1 MKNLFISFMV
11 FLIYGTPSLAE
22 KLTGTICNEN
32 NKPISG
38 ANVYISTPNDG
49 KIVTDT
55 QTTSKGVFTIN
66 DIEAG
71 KYILSCSHVG
81 YSDYTAEIH
90 ISQGQDLILGTLMM
104 YSRNIQ
110 LDEVSVTVNRNVF
123 TTNKQSLYPSEQQIK
138 SSGSGLDLLQKLPIP
153 LLNINPINRTIS
165 SWDPS
170 GGVAVLINDIPAE
183 ANDVAIIDPKTIK
196 RVEVIRK
203 PGMEYGPNL
212 SMAINIVVKRAQ
224 DGISLGVNSTN
235 SMKLTN
241 GYNNLF
247 ATYSHKDSQ
256 LTINQSEN
264 YQNYSKQ
271 GFEDQRQYLLPT
283 GNWHTVNIKSLSA
296 RTRSATHGTTLKY
309 NLTKEN
315 NFVLQLQGQ
324 LNLHRSPQQ
333 DRSYLVSETG
343 KEDYINNSYV
353 KDRYQSPAL
362 NIYFKK
368 YLPKYQSFIFNVVGT
383 HIGSDYNYLYEQAD
397 NSFNTGYSVTGKKS
411 SVIGEMKYT
420 KGFNWGNIVSGVRS
434 FYGNTQNSYAGNTN
448 TEAVME
454 NVNSNLYAQVNAR
467 WKQISGSATFSL
479 DDQFYTQQ
487 DNKYH
492 KQTFSPRIN
501 LNYSFNP
508 NLSLGYGFN
517 LSSRLPSLSSLN
529 DITFQIDQW
538 ERRTGNPYLKPF
550 NHIENS
556 LSATYYNSKLYTMLN
571 VVYATNKNAIMPS
584 ITRTDTDGQ
593 IFFDNEVQNQRDMK
607 QFVLTAFM
615 RYAFLNNKLIVSG
628 TGSYNFY
635 HADSEFYSNKRGFFF
650 GNLRVEG
657 YLDKFYLAAS
667 VQSRYNSLFAET
679 IWYNEY
685 SSSLSATYSWKN
697 LRIGL
702 TWENPLQRNGTNNR
716 VETINHVI
724 QKQVRQ
730 CNPEAGNNILL
741 TISWNWNHGFKAK
754 IQDAELNNKD
764 SDAGILKQ

>member
-1 MKNLFISFMV
+1 MKNIFT
-11 FLIYGTPSLAE
+11 FLIVSFVGSIPLLAE
-22 KLTGTICNEN
+22 SLTGTICDEN
-32 NKPISG
+32 NKPIVG
-38 ANVYISTPNDG
+38 VNVSIRTLDDNIILAG
-49 KIVTDT
+49 T
-55 QTTSKGVFTIN
+55 QTTSKGTFTIN
-66 DIEAG
+66 NIEHG
-71 KYILSCSHVG
+71 KYILSCSHIG
-81 YSDYTAEIH
+81 YSNYTAEVE
-90 ISQGQDLILGTLMM
+90 ISKDHNLALGTLLMH
-104 YSRNIQ
+104 SKSIQ
-110 LDEVSVTVNRNVF
+110 LEEVSIAVNRNVF
-123 TTNKQSLYPSEQQIK
+123 TTDKQSLYPSEQQVK

-170 GGVAVLINDIPAE
+170 GGVAILINDIPAE
-183 ANDVAIIDPKTIK
+183 PNDIAIINPKTIK

-212 SMAINIVVKRAQ
+212 SMAINIVTRRAQ

-247 ATYSHKDSQ
+247 ATYSHKSSQ

-271 GFEDQRQYLLPT
+271 TFEDQRQYLLPT
-283 GNWHTVNIKSLSA
+283 GDWHTVSIKSLSA
-296 RTRSATHGTTLKY
+296 RTRSATHGTTVKY

-324 LNLHRSPQQ
+324 LNLYRTPKQ

-343 KEDYINNSYV
+343 KNDYINNSHIED
-353 KDRYQSPAL
+353 KNQSPAINVYL
-362 NIYFKK
+362 KK
-368 YLPKYQSFIFNVVGT
+368 YLPKNQSFILNIVGT
-383 HIGSDYNYLYEQAD
+383 HISSDYNYLYGQTD
-397 NSFNTGYSVTGKKS
+397 DSFNTSYAISGKKS

-420 KGFNWGNIVSGVRS
+420 KGVNWGNIVSGVRS
-434 FYGNTQNSYAGNTN
+434 FYGNTQNTYKGDTN
-448 TEAVME
+448 NKAIME
-454 NVNSNLYAQVNAR
+454 NVNSNLYAQINAR
-467 WKQISGSATFSL
+467 WKQISGSATFSF

-492 KQTFSPRIN
+492 KLTFTPRIN
-501 LNYSFNP
+501 LNYSLNP

-529 DITFQIDQW
+529 DITIQLDQW
-538 ERRTGNPYLKPF
+538 ERRIGNPYLKPF

-556 LSATYYNSKLYTMLN
+556 LSATYYNAKLYTMFN
-571 VVYATNKNAIMPS
+571 IVYATNKNAIMPS
-584 ITRTDTDGQ
+584 IIRTDTDGQ
-593 IFFDNEVQNQRDMK
+593 IFFDNEVRNQRDMK
-607 QFVLTAFM
+607 QLVLTAFL
-615 RYAFLNNKLIVSG
+615 RYAFFNNKLIVSG
-628 TGSYNFY
+628 TGSYNYY

-650 GNLRVEG
+650 GNLRLES

-667 VQSRYNSLFAET
+667 IQSRYNSLFAET

-697 LRIGL
+697 LRVGL
-702 TWENPLQRNGTNNR
+702 TWENPLQRGGTNNR
-716 VETINHVI
+716 VETINDVI
-724 QKQVRQ
+724 QKQVHQ
-730 CNPEAGNNILL
+730 YNSEAGNNILL

-754 IQDAELNNKD
+754 IQEAELNNKD
-764 SDAGILKQ
+764 SDAGILK

>member
-1 MKNLFISFMV
+1 MKNIFI
-11 FLIYGTPSLAE
+11 FLMCFFIYPLPLLAE
-22 KLTGTICNEN
+22 NLTGRICDEN

-38 ANVYISTPNDG
+38 VNIAIRSLNDCIILAG
-49 KIVTDT
+49 T
-55 QTTSKGVFTIN
+55 QTTSKGTFIVN
-66 DIEAG
+66 SIESG
-71 KYILSCSHVG
+71 KYILSCSHIG
-81 YSDYTAEIH
+81 YSNYTAEVQ
-90 ISQGQDLILGTLMM
+90 ISKGQNLALGTLIM
-104 YSRNIQ
+104 YTKSIQ
-110 LDEVSVTVNRNVF
+110 LDEVSVAVSRNVF
-123 TTNKQSLYPSEQQIK
+123 TTDKQSLYPSEQQVK
-138 SSGSGLDLLQKLPIP
+138 SSGGGLDLLQKLPIP

-183 ANDVAIIDPKTIK
+183 PNDIAIIDPKTVK

-203 PGMEYGPNL
+203 PGMEYGSNL
-212 SMAINIVVKRAQ
+212 SMAINIVIKRAQ

-241 GYNNLF
+241 GYNNIF
-247 ATYSHKDSQ
+247 ATYSHKNSQ

-271 GFEDQRQYLLPT
+271 SFEDQRQYLLPT
-283 GNWHTVNIKSLSA
+283 GDWHTVYIKSLSA
-296 RTRSATHGTTLKY
+296 RTRSATHGTTVKY

-324 LNLHRSPQQ
+324 LNLYRNPKQ

-343 KEDYINNSYV
+343 KSDYINNSHV
-353 KDRYQSPAL
+353 KDRNQSPAL
-362 NIYFKK
+362 NVYFKK
-368 YLPKYQSFIFNVVGT
+368 YMPKSQSFIFNIVGT
-383 HIGSDYNYLYEQAD
+383 HISSDYNYLYKQAD
-397 NSFNTGYSVTGKKS
+397 NSFNSGYSISGKKS

-420 KGFNWGNIVSGVRS
+420 KGFNWGNVVSGVRS
-434 FYGNTQNSYAGNTN
+434 FYGNTQNNYIGDTN
-448 TEAVME
+448 SEAVME

-487 DNKYH
+487 DNRYH
-492 KQTFSPRIN
+492 KLTFNPRIN
-501 LNYSFNP
+501 LNYSLSP

-529 DITFQIDQW
+529 DITIQLDQW
-538 ERRTGNPYLKPF
+538 ERRIGNPYLKPF

-556 LSATYYNSKLYTMLN
+556 LSATYYNSKLYTMFN

-593 IFFDNEVQNQRDMK
+593 IFFDNEIQNQRDMK
-607 QFVLTAFM
+607 QLVLTAFL
-615 RYAFLNNKLIVSG
+615 RYVFFNNKLIVSG

-635 HADSEFYSNKRGFFF
+635 HADSELYSNKRGFFF
-650 GNLRVEG
+650 GNLKLES

-697 LRIGL
+697 LRVGL
-702 TWENPLQRNGTNNR
+702 TWENPLQRGGTNNR
-716 VETINHVI
+716 VETLNNVI

-730 CNPEAGNNILL
+730 YNPEAGNNILF
-741 TISWNWNHGFKAK
+741 TISWNWNYGFKAK
-754 IQDAELNNKD
+754 VQEAELNNKD
-764 SDAGILKQ
+764 SDAGILK